1 MLLIWPHF
9 RTTDACLAR
18 LNRCESEGRNGCCGV
33 RILSLEDKSS
43 GESVLP
49 RRVSGEL
56 RAAGGVRILPQEDKS
71 SGESVLPRW
80 VSGELRAAGGVRIGE

>member
-1 MLLIWPHF
+1 MKREKPWRGIAVPETGKTGNLMLLIWPHF

-18 LNRCESEGRNGCCGV
+18 LNRCESEGRNGYCGV
-33 RILSLEDKSS
+33 RILSL
-43 GESVLP
+43 
-49 RRVSGEL
+49 
-56 RAAGGVRILPQEDKS
+56 EDKS